1 MSRKLL
7 VTLVLSVPVSFAF
20 KKCCKDDDILDL
32 HSKECISSHSTSSL
46 QNHLDIYDPFAE
58 SQEPTSVDIGEVVKD
73 TQHSNDSCLPAFRY
87 LSNPTI
93 LEYNKNLYVIDPLN
107 GSVPLPESSQKLCL
121 DNAFNRKTSTFTIA
135 VQICLPCSGKEH
147 CLNYCCPE
155 GTISEDGECVQGTP
169 KFNATA
175 QSHRRVNLKLHCD
188 KNSQYSRDLWQVT
201 QIGEMKVEEVHRNLS
216 EYCIE
221 ETREGEPYLLLCP
234 MEDKPV
240 DYNELVKIALLSMS
254 TISIL
259 IVITFY
265 VFNEELRDNNFT
277 KLQIPLY
284 ICLFFSFLLLLI
296 TTIHSYQEKTTS
308 CVALGLLIQFFS
320 LSIFFWFTSMSFDIW
335 LGFRHFSNPLQ
346 NRVQKKAHLKLRTSF
361 FYAFSLCGPL
371 IITTLTGIFQFTL
384 DPEDNQYYPRIE
396 ISCMIYKYWPKFLYL
411 YLVICFL
418 LVLNVFF
425 YVFVVCNFAC
435 GIWCQDSFG
444 CRQRRNLRVCAE
456 LVVLMGLN
464 WLPEVIQFFID
475 WYRMESFEHPILK
488 FFGYINWSIGILILI
503 LFLSKPSNR
512 SFLRNW
518 CLVEV
523 DELERDI
530 ITRSVSIE
538 SSASN
543 VSS

>member
-1 MSRKLL
+1 MSGKLL

-32 HSKECISSHSTSSL
+32 HLKECISSYSTTSL
-46 QNHLDIYDPFAE
+46 QDHIDIYDPFAE
-58 SQEPTSVDIGEVVKD
+58 SLEPTSVDFWEVVKD
-73 TQHSNDSCLPAFRY
+73 TQHSNSSCLPAFRY
-87 LSNPTI
+87 LSNPTF

-107 GSVPLPESSQKLCL
+107 GSVPIPESSEKLCI
-121 DNAFNRKTSTFTIA
+121 DNAFDRKTSTFTIV
-135 VQICLPCSGKEH
+135 VQICLPCSVKER

-155 GTISEDGECVQGTP
+155 GTISEDGKCVQGTP
-169 KFNATA
+169 KVKVTA
-175 QSHRRVNLKLHCD
+175 QSRRRVNLQLHCD
-188 KNSQYSRDLWQVT
+188 MNPQYSRDLWQVT
-201 QIGEMKVEEVHRNLS
+201 QTGEMKVEEVHRNLS

-221 ETREGEPYLLLCP
+221 ETREREPYLLLCP

-240 DYNELVKIALLSMS
+240 DYEKLVQKVLLSIS
-254 TISIL
+254 AISIL

-265 VFNEELRDNNFT
+265 VFNEELRENNFT

-284 ICLFFSFLLLLI
+284 ICLFFLFLLLLI
-296 TTIHSYQEKTTS
+296 TTIHNYQEKTTS
-308 CVALGLLIQFFS
+308 CVVLGLLIQFFS
-320 LSIFFWFTSMSFDIW
+320 LSIFFWFTSMSLDIW

-346 NRVQKKAHLKLRTSF
+346 NRVQKKAHLKLRTSV
-361 FYAFSLCGPL
+361 FYAFSICGPF
-371 IITTLTGIFQFTL
+371 IITTLTGIFQYTL
-384 DPEDNQYYPRIE
+384 DPEDNQFYPRIE
-396 ISCMIYKYWPKFLYL
+396 ISCMIGKYWPKFLYF
-411 YLVICFL
+411 YLIIFSL

-444 CRQRRNLRVCAE
+444 CRQLRNLRVCAE

-464 WLPEVIQFFID
+464 WLSEVIDFFID
-475 WYRMESFEHPILK
+475 WYRNEDFTHPMLS

-503 LFLSKPSNR
+503 LFLLKPSNR

-530 ITRSVSIE
+530 FTRSVSFE